1 METRTIPLLG
11 SEMRIKKI
19 LTVGKRLRR
28 LWYRKTMMIIDG
40 IGMMDLAL
48 LDRIN
53 PQCKNS
59 EIIEGQLSRSFL
71 AAYQYF
77 RRLISILTCA

>member
-19 LTVGKRLRR
+19 LTVGERLRR
-28 LWYRKTMMIIDG
+28 LWSRKTIMIIDG

-48 LDRIN
+48 LDSIN
-53 PQCKNS
+53 PRCKNS
-59 EIIEGQLSRSFL
+59 EIIEGQLSRSFW